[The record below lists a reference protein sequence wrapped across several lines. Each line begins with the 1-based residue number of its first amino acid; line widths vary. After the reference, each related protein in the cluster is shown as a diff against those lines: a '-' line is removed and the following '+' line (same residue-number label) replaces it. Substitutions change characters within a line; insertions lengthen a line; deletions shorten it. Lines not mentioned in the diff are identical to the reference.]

1 MPDPAEF
8 GYQLG
13 GLLDGFGSVIVG
25 SFVAG
30 HAAAAGTYYGRT
42 GLAERC
48 RDSPPSAAG
57 GPGDDSDPATKGV
70 RRGNHELSITGREA
84 IVYRTSPFRRILAK
98 VTPLQRYIA
107 EEIATDHVDG
117 LLSRR
122 EALRRL
128 ALLGVGTAAASALI
142 AACAEE
148 KPAEAPVTTSEPA
161 TASAPPPGS
170 ESALATTPVT
180 WAGPQGEL
188 QGAWAEAPN
197 AKGAVLVIHENKGLN
212 DYVRSVAG
220 RFAGIGYSALAIDLL
235 SAQGGTATF
244 ADPAEATA
252 ALGNIPPE
260 ELLANLKSG
269 IGELQRRVP
278 DKKLAA
284 VGFCMGGGLTWRLL
298 ASGAP
303 ELAAAVPF
311 YGPAPDNPDFAGSKD
326 VAVLGIYAAQDARV
340 NATEPVAKAALERAG
355 LVHELV
361 TEPDAQHAFFNDTG
375 ERYNATAAAD
385 AWRRV
390 QDWLTRY
397 VG

>member
-1 MPDPAEF
+1 MAYPF
-8 GYQLG
+8 
-13 GLLDGFGSVIVG
+13 
-25 SFVAG
+25 
-30 HAAAAGTYYGRT
+30 
-42 GLAERC
+42 
-48 RDSPPSAAG
+48 SPCG
-57 GPGDDSDPATKGV
+57 
-70 RRGNHELSITGREA
+70 
-84 IVYRTSPFRRILAK
+84 RILAK

-128 ALLGVGTAAASALI
+128 ALLGVGTAAATALI
-142 AACAEE
+142 AACAEGKE
-148 KPAEAPVTTSEPA
+148 PAANAPVTSSEPA
-161 TASAPPPGS
+161 TVSAPPPGS
-170 ESALATTPVT
+170 ENALPTAPVT

-197 AKGAVLVIHENKGLN
+197 AKGGVLVIHENKGLN

-235 SAQGGTATF
+235 SGQGGTAIF

-252 ALGNIPPE
+252 ALGKLPPE
-260 ELLANLKSG
+260 ELVANLKSG

-278 DKKLAA
+278 DKKLAV

-311 YGPAPDNPDFAGSKD
+311 YGPTPDNPDFSGSKN
-326 VAVLGIYAAQDARV
+326 VAVLGIYGAQDARV
-340 NATEPVAKAALERAG
+340 NATEPVARAALERAG

-375 ERYNATAAAD
+375 DRYNATAAED

-390 QDWLTRY
+390 QDWFTQY